1 MLKFNYSNFAMYF
14 RGNEMGELHQLM
26 LEHEEYLE
34 NALQDMEF
42 GALLTDDQ
50 VNAIRQA
57 CGKPK
62 QRKNEVL
69 TELFNDFG
77 NIFRGQ
83 A

>member
-1 MLKFNYSNFAMYF
+1 MS
-14 RGNEMGELHQLM
+14 ELNQLM

-34 NALQDMEF
+34 SALEDMEF

-50 VNAIRQA
+50 VACIRQA

-62 QRKNEVL
+62 KRKNQAL
-69 TELFNDFG
+69 TALFNDFG
-77 NIFRGQ
+77 TIFRSQ

>member
-1 MLKFNYSNFAMYF
+1 MLRFLYGNFAMQF
-14 RGNEMGELHQLM
+14 RGNEMSDLNQLM

-50 VNAIRQA
+50 VACIRQA

-62 QRKNEVL
+62 QRKNEML
-69 TELFNDFG
+69 TNLFNDFG
-77 NIFRGQ
+77 TIFRGQ